1 MSFFNST
8 STVQTVHPCHGDRAM
23 REAQDIVVLERS
35 GHRLIPPPRFVL
47 YFIEQSVMGLQGLRA
62 TQIGPRVVE
71 RHQLEGVDPE
81 KRSFN
86 RWVEIIR
93 STRGY
98 TAEMGY
104 EGLHL
109 VSLAHP
115 TPRQSLEDLVRQLQ
129 VKGFARVRTKLNMRG
144 SRYLAE
150 REPWVDSLDRPDRHT
165 EE

>member
-1 MSFFNST
+1 M
-8 STVQTVHPCHGDRAM
+8 
-23 REAQDIVVLERS
+23 VLERR
-35 GHRLIPPPRFVL
+35 GHRLIPPSRFVL
-47 YFIEQSVMGLQGLRA
+47 YFAEQSVMGPRGLRA
-62 TQIGPRVVE
+62 IQMGPRVVE

-86 RWVEIIR
+86 RWVEIVR

-115 TPRQSLEDLVRQLQ
+115 TPRQCLDDLVRQFQ
-129 VKGFARVRTKLNMRG
+129 ATGFARIRTKLNMRG

-150 REPWVDSLDRPDRHT
+150 REPWVDSPDRSHWPDRRT
-165 EE
+165 EG